1 MWAAY
6 DDATYADVLGHI
18 DPGSVVLDIGAG
30 DMRLACRMAERA
42 RLVFAL
48 ELDPSRFAGRP
59 LPANVRALAVDARSW
74 PFPAGVDTTVLLMRH
89 CTHTGLYI
97 NKLVAAGCRR
107 LVTNARWGLSVE
119 CIDLQKPPQPF
130 ATLALGWYACR
141 CGAAGFREGPATEL
155 NSQLIEQVHE
165 VATCPKCEPYGRHRN
180 RLT

>member
-6 DDATYADVLGHI
+6 DDATYADVLDHI

-42 RLVFAL
+42 QLVLAL
-48 ELDPSRFAGRP
+48 EIDPSRFAGRP
-59 LPANVRALAVDARSW
+59 LPSNVRALGVDALTW
-74 PFPAGVDTTVLLMRH
+74 PFPGGVDTAVLLMRH

-97 NKLVAAGCRR
+97 DKLVAAGCRQ
-107 LVTNARWGLSVE
+107 LMTNARWGLGVE

-130 ATLALGWYACR
+130 AALTLGWYACR

-155 NSQLIEQVHE
+155 TPHLIEQVHD
-165 VATCPKCEPYGRHRN
+165 VATCPECEQYGRHRY